1 MSPMMEF
8 YPQIKWT
15 HVHAVMCSG
24 ALFALRGGASL
35 LGARWPRHWL
45 SKYGSYTIDTILL
58 TSATMLFSMLPG
70 AMFANGWLTA
80 KLLLLVLYVTL
91 GVLAMR
97 EKRSRVQRTV
107 FYVAALATFAF
118 MFGIARMHHPA
129 GWLLRLFG

>member
-1 MSPMMEF
+1 MTPMMEF
-8 YPQIKWT
+8 YPQVKWV

-24 ALFALRGGASL
+24 TVFALRCGAAL

-45 SKYGSYTIDTILL
+45 PKYGSYTIDTILL

-70 AMFANGWLTA
+70 AMFANGWLTV
-80 KLLLLVLYVTL
+80 KLALVVVYVIL

-97 EKRSRVQRTV
+97 EKRTHRQRAF

-118 MFGIARMHHPA
+118 IYGIARMHNPA
-129 GWLLRLFG
+129 GWLLLLH

>member
-1 MSPMMEF
+1 MTPMMEF
-8 YPQIKWT
+8 YPQVKWV

-24 ALFALRGGASL
+24 AVFALRCGAAL

-45 SKYGSYTIDTILL
+45 PKYGSYTIDTILL

-70 AMFANGWLTA
+70 AMFANGWLTV
-80 KLLLLVLYVTL
+80 KLALVVVYVIL

-97 EKRSRVQRTV
+97 EKRTHRQRAF

-118 MFGIARMHHPA
+118 IYGIARMHNPA
-129 GWLLRLFG
+129 GWLLLLQ

>member
-8 YPQIKWT
+8 YPQVKWT

-24 ALFALRGGASL
+24 AFFALRGGTTL

-45 SKYGSYTIDTILL
+45 PKYTSYAIDTVLL

-70 AMFANGWLTA
+70 AMFANGWLAT
-80 KLLLLVLYVTL
+80 KLVLLVLYVAL
-91 GVLAMR
+91 GILAMR
-97 EKRSRVQRTV
+97 EKRSRAQRAIC
-107 FYVAALATFAF
+107 YAAALATFAF

-129 GWLLRLFG
+129 GWLLRLSL

>member
-45 SKYGSYTIDTILL
+45 PKYGSYTVDTILL
-58 TSATMLFSMLPG
+58 TSATMLFSILPG

-97 EKRSRVQRTV
+97 EKRSRAQRTV
-107 FYVAALATFAF
+107 FYVAALATFVF

>member
-24 ALFALRGGASL
+24 ALFALRGGAAL

-45 SKYGSYTIDTILL
+45 PKYASYTIDTILL

-80 KLLLLVLYVTL
+80 KLSLLVAYVVL

-97 EKRSRVQRTV
+97 PKRTRAQRAG
-107 FYVAALATFAF
+107 FYVAALATFVF
-118 MFGIARMHHPA
+118 MFGIARFHHPL
-129 GWLLRLFG
+129 GWLLPLLG

>member
-8 YPQIKWT
+8 YPQVKWT

-24 ALFALRGGASL
+24 AFFALRGGATL

-45 SKYGSYTIDTILL
+45 PKYTSYAIDTVLL

-70 AMFANGWLTA
+70 AMFANGWLAT
-80 KLLLLVLYVTL
+80 KLVLLVLYVAL
-91 GVLAMR
+91 GILAMR
-97 EKRSRVQRTV
+97 EKCSRAQRAI
-107 FYVAALATFAF
+107 FYAAALATFVF

-129 GWLLRLFG
+129 GWLLRLLG

>member
-1 MSPMMEF
+1 MTPMMEF
-8 YPQIKWT
+8 YPQVKWV

-24 ALFALRGGASL
+24 AVFALRCGAAL

-45 SKYGSYTIDTILL
+45 PKYGSYTIDTILL

-70 AMFANGWLTA
+70 AMFANGWLTV
-80 KLLLLVLYVTL
+80 KLALVVVYVIL

-97 EKRSRVQRTV
+97 EKRTHRQRAF

-118 MFGIARMHHPA
+118 IYGIARMHHPA
-129 GWLLRLFG
+129 GWLLLLH